1 MDIEETLTEIDPL
14 LRLIARERVG
24 NQTWLYDDA
33 VQEARIAAW
42 TRLSEGHSIG
52 IAVFKAKQAV
62 IDVVLGYRMTG
73 SKARNV
79 PITRTV
85 GLVQSAPDGGEEY
98 LVEPEDIAAAD
109 AFDDVVDSA
118 ALDWL
123 LSPLTDEQRSL
134 VQMRLDDL
142 TTREI
147 ASELGISHQAV
158 SQRLTKIKAVYGR

>member
-1 MDIEETLTEIDPL
+1 MNIEETLTEIDPL

-24 NQTWLYDDA
+24 AQTWLYDDA

-42 TRLSEGHSIG
+42 TRLSEGFSIG

-62 IDVVLGYRMTG
+62 IDVCVGSRMTG

-85 GLVQSAPDGGEEY
+85 GLVQQAPDGGDEY

-109 AFDDVVDSA
+109 AFDEVVDSA

-134 VQMRLDDL
+134 VHMRLDDL

-147 ASELGISHQAV
+147 ASELGITHQAV
-158 SQRLTKIKAVYGR
+158 SYRLAKIKAVYGR